1 MYRQQISEYFDAHFD
16 EILSSLKEIMS
27 IESTFQTP
35 IEGKPFGEGSAR
47 ALKWGANFG
56 RSLGLKVKNFD
67 NYAISMDFKEGEPTL
82 GILSH
87 LDVVPAGD
95 GWTYPPFDC
104 TIDGGNIYGRG
115 AIDDKGPSVAVL
127 YAVKCIKDL
136 GIPIKDNFRIIMGGN
151 EEGGCEDIE
160 YYEKQETFPP
170 NVFTPDGTFPI
181 LNCEKGMVHLN
192 FSGGCSIE
200 NADGFKVTSINAG
213 TVINAIPDKAF
224 FSCKG
229 ISADNLTS
237 LFSELDTGCRI
248 ETEKNGSELK
258 ATISGKSAHGS
269 RPELGINSATALLK
283 LLSTLGCEKA
293 AALSSI
299 FPHGEHNGKSAGL
312 GFSDEISGD
321 MTCVLTLLD
330 FDGKTISGGIDI
342 RFPIDRTLKEISD
355 IITNALDSVSM
366 KVTDIDG
373 MEPHYVPED
382 SSFIQSLLEVY
393 EQVKGEKGECIAEGG
408 ITYVHNTEG
417 GVAFG
422 AEFPDE
428 SNNMHGAD
436 EHISIETF
444 KYNLNMYANAIIK
457 ICGKGGSRK

>member
-1 MYRQQISEYFDAHFD
+1 MYRQKISEYFDSHFD

-35 IEGKPFGEGSAR
+35 SDGKPFGEGSAK
-47 ALKWGANFG
+47 ALKWGADFG
-56 RSLGLKVKNFD
+56 KALGLKVKNFD
-67 NYAISMDFKEGEPTL
+67 NYAVSMDYKDGEPKL

-95 GWTYPPFDC
+95 GWNYPQFDC
-104 TIDGGNIYGRG
+104 TIDGDNIYGRG

-127 YAVKCIKDL
+127 YAVKCIKEL
-136 GIPIKDNFRIIMGGN
+136 GIPIKDNFRLIFGGN

-160 YYEKQETFPP
+160 FYEKQEAFPP
-170 NVFTPDGTFPI
+170 MVFTPDGTFPV
-181 LNCEKGMVHLN
+181 LNCEKGMVHPT
-192 FSGGCSIE
+192 FSGVGQFE
-200 NADGFKVTSINAG
+200 DGKGFKVTRISSG
-213 TVINAIPDKAF
+213 TVINAIPDKAV
-224 FSCKG
+224 FSCEG
-229 ISADNLTS
+229 IEAHKLNDIFNGLSTDCN
-237 LFSELDTGCRI
+237 I
-248 ETEKNGSELK
+248 EVKPNGSQLEV
-258 ATISGKSAHGS
+258 TIIGKSAHGS
-269 RPELGINSATALLK
+269 RPELGINATTALLK
-283 LLSTLGCEKA
+283 LLSALGCEKA
-293 AALSSI
+293 SLLADK
-299 FPHGEHNGKSAGL
+299 FPHGEYNGKSAGL
-312 GFSDEISGD
+312 GFSDDISGE
-321 MTCVLTLLD
+321 MTCVLTLLN
-330 FDGKTISGGIDI
+330 FEGGKISGGIDI

-355 IITNALDSVSM
+355 IINSALNDIGM
-366 KVTDIDG
+366 KITQADG

-382 SSFIQSLLEVY
+382 SPFIQALLEVY

-457 ICGKGGSRK
+457 ICGEEGIRK